1 MVMAA
6 AFLVG
11 KELSL
16 ALGGHDLK
24 VVRLGQPPAERD
36 DKDGWPG
43 PEPEQGAPAV
53 GGGWDELRNSAMGS
67 GK

>member
-1 MVMAA
+1 MVVAA
-6 AFLVG
+6 ALLVG

-36 DKDGWPG
+36 DKDWWPG
-43 PEPEQGAPAV
+43 SKPE
-53 GGGWDELRNSAMGS
+53 
-67 GK
+67 